1 MSCWEAFYFVLSF
14 ASFLQFGFLFTCHLV
29 SLKNQKHHSRWHYMN
44 EDGLIHV
51 DWGGQQRTKDI
62 AVKRKWKVSAFV
74 IKPIYSGIFERNSK
88 ALSEALVLYIM
99 LHFVHMWLVWKE
111 ASKYT
116 LPLSELSVFFIAFTW
131 EKKHRNDGRLY
142 PIWSFIMNPLYN
154 VNLFEMPTPALA
166 VSGNLDIVQIV
177 WTWNK

>member
-1 MSCWEAFYFVLSF
+1 
-14 ASFLQFGFLFTCHLV
+14 
-29 SLKNQKHHSRWHYMN
+29 MN

-88 ALSEALVLYIM
+88 ALSEALVLYIK

-116 LPLSELSVFFIAFTW
+116 LSLSELSVFFIAFTW
-131 EKKHRNDGRLY
+131 EKKAQKWWETVSDLIIHNE
-142 PIWSFIMNPLYN
+142 STVH